1 MVKNTCRDQ
10 GTALIN
16 VDPRSKQ
23 ANLPKLLATR
33 LAQTRVLKYNVENN
47 KLTINIKNISARSKT
62 GNISILLIKKII
74 LLIAWALPS
83 KEISITEKPV
93 NQFAFQTTWQAS
105 KQCEQP
111 LKGYMLPISK
121 PCEQP
126 LKRYMLPIKLLCKWN
141 CNNILVIVKIIYQLK
156 EKAWRS
162 ILIMLQWAALIDL

>member
-93 NQFAFQTTWQAS
+93 NQFAFQTTWQVSNVSNVSNHWRDICCQFPSHAS
-105 KQCEQP
+105 NHWRDICCQSNYFVNE
-111 LKGYMLPISK
+111 
-121 PCEQP
+121 
-126 LKRYMLPIKLLCKWN
+126 
-141 CNNILVIVKIIYQLK
+141 IVTIY
-156 EKAWRS
+156 W
-162 ILIMLQWAALIDL
+162 